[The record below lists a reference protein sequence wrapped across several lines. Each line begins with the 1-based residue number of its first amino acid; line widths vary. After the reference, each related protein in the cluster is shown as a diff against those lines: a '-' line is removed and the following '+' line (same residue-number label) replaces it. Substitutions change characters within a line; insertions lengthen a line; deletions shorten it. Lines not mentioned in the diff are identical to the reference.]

1 MKFRAYILIILLF
14 SAKLVFGQKNIVL
27 TSGNSEAITNADSTK
42 NENFFM
48 RKPAKAGDGTIA
60 WKVSEDFSD
69 ETQCSPDTAT
79 LNFQEFTTPVYR
91 NTIASEW
98 LGNLGLPSQSAIFYN
113 RKATDYTGDF
123 LFRHTFYDQYIGP
136 SDAFFYNTKRPYS
149 NITYTSGG
157 LLDNEEDHLT
167 AGLSINATS
176 KLNFGFFADYKYG
189 RGSYDNQSTDDL
201 NGYLNGSYRGKKYSI
216 YFIAG
221 LNNFKQFENGGLVDN
236 SSLYTDIE
244 TFNLPVNLS
253 EAWSEYKSFYF
264 WVNQQYNIGYDK
276 KDNKDSE
283 KSEFIP
289 LMTIGYTTKYEY
301 SRKKYY
307 ERNIPTDTTKL
318 MLFKSL
324 YENNYYSNT
333 TTKDTCSQH
342 FFKNVISI
350 TFNEGYKDWMKF
362 GIRAF
367 VEADLE
373 QNRLQEIDTLYVHQP
388 GKEPAILMLPDTLCR
403 VHNQALVSVGG
414 EIYKRK
420 GNTQY
425 GVLGKVLVLGRDNRL
440 AFDVAGDFS
449 TKIKLKDDLN
459 LNILALGHIK
469 STNPSYYTEHY
480 TSNHFKWE
488 NHFNNTWSA
497 RGYGEIG
504 IPYKYCDVKIG
515 AGWQGLKNY
524 IYFNEK
530 AMPTQDNEHFIQII
544 NADLQLNLSAWLLHW
559 DNKISFQHVNEPTI
573 LPLPMISAYSNFYF
587 RHSFLK
593 DDILTVQ
600 IGVDCRFNTEYYAH
614 RYMPAT
620 GVFYIQDPNSEKS
633 VKVGNYPLMNAY
645 VNLHLKQFRVYLM
658 CYNLSAAWMDP
669 THFTVPG
676 YPLNPIMF
684 KFGLSW
690 NFYD

>member
-1 MKFRAYILIILLF
+1 MKYRAYILIILLF
-14 SAKLVFGQKNIVL
+14 SARLVLGQEFKVVSPDNAENI
-27 TSGNSEAITNADSTK
+27 DKDKSTK

-253 EAWSEYKSFYF
+253 DAWSEYKSFYF

-414 EIYKRK
+414 EIFKRK

-449 TKIKLKDDLN
+449 TKIRLKDDLN

-559 DNKISFQHVNEPTI
+559 DNKVSFQYVNEPTI

>member
-42 NENFFM
+42 KENFFM

-98 LGNLGLPSQSAIFYN
+98 LGNLGLPSQSAIFYD
-113 RKATDYTGDF
+113 RKETDFTGDF
-123 LFRHTFYDQYIGP
+123 LFKHTFYDQYIGP
-136 SDAFFYNTKRPYS
+136 SEALFYNTKRPYS

-157 LLDNEEDHLT
+157 LTDQEEDHLT

-176 KLNFGFFADYKYG
+176 KLNFGIFADYKYG
-189 RGSYDNQSTDDL
+189 RGSYDKQSTDDL
-201 NGYLNGSYRGKKYSI
+201 NGYINGSYRGNKYSI

-221 LNNFKQFENGGLVDN
+221 LNNYKQFENGGLAND
-236 SSLYTDIE
+236 SSLYNEELEPNTMLVKLQ
-244 TFNLPVNLS
+244 NS
-253 EAWSEYKSFYF
+253 WSEYKSFYF

-276 KDNKDSE
+276 KDARDSE

-307 ERNIPTDTTKL
+307 ER
-318 MLFKSL
+318 SL
-324 YENNYYSNT
+324 TNGFYEKNYYSDVD
-333 TTKDTCSQH
+333 TKDSCSQH
-342 FFKNVISI
+342 FFKNVVSI

-367 VEADLE
+367 VEADFE
-373 QNRLQEIDTLYVHQP
+373 QNRLQVMDTIYKPNKDSVLAH
-388 GKEPAILMLPDTLCR
+388 ALDTLCR
-403 VHNQALVSVGG
+403 VNNQALVAVGG
-414 EIYKRK
+414 EIFKRK
-420 GNTQY
+420 GNIQY

-449 TKIKLKDDLN
+449 TKIRLKDDLH
-459 LNILALGHIK
+459 LNISALGHIK
-469 STNPSYYTEHY
+469 TTNPSYFTEHY
-480 TSNHFKWE
+480 YSNHYIWE

-497 RGYGEIG
+497 RGYGEVG

-524 IYFNEK
+524 IYFNEN

-559 DNKISFQHVNEPTI
+559 DNKVSFQYVNEPTI

-620 GVFYIQDPNSEKS
+620 GVFYIQDPSSEKS